1 MALHYFSEK
10 LLSKLVESKEISS
23 NESSLLS
30 VDNSEQK
37 QASRHNEKELLQ
49 ANANKD
55 IIITVGEN
63 VSQTSDKKTAAV
75 VAV

>member
-1 MALHYFSEK
+1 MALHHFSEK
-10 LLSKLVESKEISS
+10 LLNKLVESKEISS

-37 QASRHNEKELLQ
+37 QASRHNGKELLQ